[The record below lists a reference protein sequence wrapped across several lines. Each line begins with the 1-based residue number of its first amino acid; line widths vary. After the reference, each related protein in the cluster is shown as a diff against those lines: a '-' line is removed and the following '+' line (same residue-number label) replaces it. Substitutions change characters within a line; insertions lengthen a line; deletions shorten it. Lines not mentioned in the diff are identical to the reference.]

1 VDAAIA
7 AALMGERA
15 NAVAEAMARETG
27 KAVKDVR
34 AKLLRSEDTKQLSAK
49 EVVRI
54 KGEHVPLDQSAMEA
68 GKIAL
73 MLRFPVGVLASIT
86 PVNAPFNLAAHK
98 LSPATEPAIDTPAD
112 RGLAF

>member
-1 VDAAIA
+1 
-7 AALMGERA
+7 
-15 NAVAEAMARETG
+15 MARETG

-73 MLRFPVGVLASIT
+73 MLRFPVGVVASFT
-86 PVNAPFNLAAHK
+86 PFNAPVNLATHK
-98 LSPATEPAIDTPAD
+98 LNVATEPAIDTPAD